1 MFERLLEPGCT
12 ESPTCHCGGEMQIAA
27 IEMLPQGSDAAVRIY
42 AVVNVSARC
51 ALQSG
56 QRPRCKR
63 MVAFSRKLE
72 ARPASRTAHSGRR
85 RRPAGWAPHEFN
97 GQKLRAAPAPAA
109 PRHRGL
115 RACV

>member
-27 IEMLPQGSDAAVRIY
+27 IEMLPQGSDAAVR
-42 AVVNVSARC
+42 NLRCSECQRERC

-72 ARPASRTAHSGRR
+72 A
-85 RRPAGWAPHEFN
+85 
-97 GQKLRAAPAPAA
+97 
-109 PRHRGL
+109 
-115 RACV
+115 